1 VGIRKSG
8 QGADGSFLRRDYGKR
23 ARCRDAY
30 EASKFRFGAPMH
42 AVMLHEIMVRARGIN
57 WFGVNTSFAQFGRF
71 CLEVCLSQNMKL
83 VMNDGCFFR
92 LIVIL

>member
-1 VGIRKSG
+1 
-8 QGADGSFLRRDYGKR
+8 
-23 ARCRDAY
+23 
-30 EASKFRFGAPMH
+30 MH

-71 CLEVCLSQNMKL
+71 SLEVCLPQNMKL